1 MTSKTQVNDNASQ
14 LLNLHDDLNNF
25 LFALEF
31 HFDVLANLIESAEDL
46 VLPTERKR
54 AGLTLTHKH
63 LIESGRKV
71 SGDLTTIRK
80 QISQEQDPPQTDPQ
94 E

>member
-1 MTSKTQVNDNASQ
+1 MTNNTQVNNSNSQ
-14 LLNLHDDLNNF
+14 LLTLHDDLNNF

-31 HFDVLANLIESAEDL
+31 HFDVLSNLIESAEDL

-63 LIESGRKV
+63 LIEAGRKV
-71 SGDLTTIRK
+71 AGDLSMIRK
-80 QISQEQDPPQTDPQ
+80 QISQEHTPPKTDPQ